1 MKKRFIT
8 KCLAGVIACSMA
20 ISPLS
25 VYAGG
30 DPNANYTPIEEN
42 TGDVSTNYSDIE
54 SNSGTVESNG
64 TSEVQ
69 TAIIESNSGTVVDNY
84 AIVDYNNAGGTVEN
98 NCFRG
103 TIDTNNGQVDSN
115 SGTVNINNGNIDK
128 TNATVGVNKGTIGT
142 ANYYSNINNNSETGS
157 IDTNYGK
164 VSENAGTITNN
175 EVTGPFTG
183 TVETNYGTVENNN
196 GYVKYN
202 NNIINEIGE
211 TGDVAYNNGTV
222 EVNKSKDNHGI
233 AINRGTI
240 VDNSGRVGTNEQNGI
255 INNNSEYVSTNE
267 GTVETNTGKIVLNIG
282 EVTDNFGEIEWN
294 YNEVINNFGGIVRG
308 NKALNEFFEYILGDG
323 GAVDDANSDT
333 LRTVDNRTWVGT
345 NQDNKENVKLTVKAN
360 SGKTL
365 DAVTDEEGNSINATD
380 NGDGTWTI
388 IGAMKKLFFSWG
400 TKSDPTP
407 GPNPGPN
414 PGPSPDPSPNPDP
427 WVAPVNVVSETSV
440 QEAINV
446 SVNAE
451 KTTILVVVDNLTD
464 EEIKLVTCFLKGA
477 ASVKGKNVEYKFVT
491 SKELTADNLASASF
505 VLNVS
510 KLGAKKAKIA
520 NAKSFNLWL
529 VDNDEYTSDASNIY
543 INVNEDSNNVA
554 EAGRLFA
561 KLF

>member
-54 SNSGTVESNG
+54 NNSGTVESNG

-69 TAIIESNSGTVVDNY
+69 TAIIESNSGTVVENY

-142 ANYYSNINNNSETGS
+142 ANYYSNINTNSETGS
-157 IDTNYGK
+157 IDTNYGS
-164 VSENAGTITNN
+164 VRENDGTITNN

-240 VDNSGRVGTNEQNGI
+240 VDNSGRVDTNEQNGI

-267 GTVETNTGKIVLNIG
+267 GTVETNTGKIVLNTG

-294 YNEVINNFGGIVRG
+294 FNEVINNFGGIVRG

-414 PGPSPDPSPNPDP
+414 PGPSPDPNP
-427 WVAPVNVVSETSV
+427 WVEPENIVEVYESEVAENVAAVS
-440 QEAINV
+440 
-446 SVNAE
+446 

-491 SKELTADNLASASF
+491 SKELTADNLASANF

-510 KLGAKKAKIA
+510 KLGTKKAAKIA
-520 NAKSFNLWL
+520 NVKSFNLWL

-554 EAGRLFA
+554 EAGKLFA